1 MIDDPPLLTIKKS
14 FDRVSANKLA
24 ELDGAQTGHIVDA
37 MNGRGGLDKAIKA
50 NNPARETFIGAA
62 FPCETGPNDNLA
74 ITAAVALAQPGDVIM
89 AASDAFDRS
98 AVCGDIVAMLAK
110 NAGCAGMVIDGMTR
124 DLVGLIEVG
133 LPIFSRGITPN
144 SCVKTGPG
152 KVGLPAVVGGV
163 LVSPGDVVM
172 GDKDG
177 VVVIPRAMLDEVIAR
192 VKEIRAAESQII
204 DRVKRENLSR
214 LAYIDGL
221 LSSDK
226 VQYVD

>member
-1 MIDDPPLLTIKKS
+1 MIDDPPLLTIKKY
-14 FDRVSANKLA
+14 FERVPPAKLA

-37 MNGRGGLDKAIKA
+37 MNGRGGVDKAIKA
-50 NNPARETFIGAA
+50 NNPAQEKFIGTA

-89 AASDAFDRS
+89 AASDAFDRT

-110 NAGCAGMVIDGMTR
+110 NAGCAGIVIDGMTR

-133 LPIFSRGITPN
+133 LPVFSRGITPN

-163 LVSPGDVVM
+163 QVSAGDVVM

-177 VVVIPRAMLDEVIAR
+177 VVVIPRALLDDVIAR
-192 VKEIRAAESQII
+192 VNAIRKAEAGII
-204 DRVKRENLSR
+204 ERVKSENLSR
-214 LAYIDGL
+214 LDYIDGL

-226 VQYVD
+226 VTYVD